1 MNLINGKSS
10 HTIILANK
18 TCMFCTVSKA
28 CFIYDSVISLKK
40 KLKQASIIQATNE
53 VKTWLNL
60 YGEIDA

>member
-28 CFIYDSVISLKK
+28 CFIYDSVIAFSFLLLFLKK
-40 KLKQASIIQATNE
+40 KK
-53 VKTWLNL
+53 V
-60 YGEIDA
+60 EIGFNYTSN